1 MIINCHGKQ
10 FIILY
15 RRDPVQEAIKCVGGA
30 GIEVAKVLQ
39 QQLLVGV
46 ADQQQQLPVGM
57 ADQQQQLPVG
67 MADQQQIM
75 GGAAKASNPLEL

>member
-1 MIINCHGKQ
+1 
-10 FIILY
+10 
-15 RRDPVQEAIKCVGGA
+15 
-30 GIEVAKVLQ
+30 
-39 QQLLVGV
+39 
-46 ADQQQQLPVGM
+46 VGM

>member
-39 QQLLVGV
+39 QLLVGV
-46 ADQQQQLPVGM
+46 

-75 GGAAKASNPLEL
+75 GGAAKASSPLEL